1 MEVCG
6 LSENSTIYEKLLAI
20 QAELKVPKNKYNS
33 FGNYNYRNAE
43 SIMEAAKPLLK
54 KNKCVLTLT
63 DKVEQIGDR
72 YYVVAKATVSDEKD
86 SVYSV
91 AYAREDETKKG
102 MDASQ
107 ITVSASSYARKYAL
121 NGLFIL
127 DDTKDADYE
136 VVPADI
142 EHAKVLSNLL
152 QKQGKSVKDVEA
164 LKGLTSWDGLTM
176 DQFKEAMK
184 ELGAE

>member
-1 MEVCG
+1 M
-6 LSENSTIYEKLLAI
+6 SENITMQEKLIAI

-43 SIMEAAKPLLK
+43 SIMEAVKPLLTK
-54 KNKCVLTLT
+54 YKCVLNLT
-63 DKVEQIGDR
+63 DRIEQIGDR
-72 YYVVAKATVSDEKD
+72 YYVVAKAEIADATS
-86 SVYSV
+86 SVRSV
-91 AYAREDETKKG
+91 AYAREEETKKG

-107 ITVSASSYARKYAL
+107 ITGSASSYARKYAL

-176 DQFKEAMK
+176 DQFKSAMK